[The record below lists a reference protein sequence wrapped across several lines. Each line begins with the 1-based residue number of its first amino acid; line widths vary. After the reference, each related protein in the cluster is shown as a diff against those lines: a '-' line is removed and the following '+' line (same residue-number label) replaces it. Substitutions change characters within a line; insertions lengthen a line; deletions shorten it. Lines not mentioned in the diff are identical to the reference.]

1 MSLIKIWLT
10 LNTDSYF
17 KHKKG
22 PHLLKKKTERNKL
35 RQGLPKSIL
44 KQISNRFTL
53 KLRLIFTS
61 DR

>member
-1 MSLIKIWLT
+1 MVNIEYWLLFQTQKGATLI
-10 LNTDSYF
+10 
-17 KHKKG
+17 G
-22 PHLLKKKTERNKL
+22 KKKETNKL

-53 KLRLIFTS
+53 KLWLIFTS